1 TNIALTKLDILS
13 YMKKI
18 PVCSKYE
25 LYGEIT
31 DDFPFPSALPDAKPV
46 IEYMDGW
53 ETDISK
59 IKNWDDLPENA
70 RKYVEY
76 VEKEIGC
83 HIGYVSV
90 GPERDSI
97 IIR

>member
-1 TNIALTKLDILS
+1 
-13 YMKKI
+13 
-18 PVCSKYE
+18 
-25 LYGEIT
+25 
-31 DDFPFPSALPDAKPV
+31 
-46 IEYMDGW
+46 MDGW